1 MYNNVTRHSAYFP
14 TKNSRSKH
22 SLHKGTLRNIVKSF
36 LTENDVQETSKEIIC
51 CHDRDLGQES
61 VQHFDLRL
69 GQENVQHVQVTSPSI
84 QQQESEEEQQH
95 RETSLGSSG
104 EKQEPGDSITLKNI
118 LQERCLHHTSE
129 SAHGDSAQDEHDR

>member
-1 MYNNVTRHSAYFP
+1 MTRSWVLRSSLTAVGPLMSAGL
-14 TKNSRSKH
+14 RS
-22 SLHKGTLRNIVKSF
+22 TNTV
-36 LTENDVQETSKEIIC
+36 
-51 CHDRDLGQES
+51 
-61 VQHFDLRL
+61 
-69 GQENVQHVQVTSPSI
+69 PSI